1 MRLIVPI
8 IIIIGVVIFQ
18 SVFIVQEISQAIVL
32 QFGDP
37 KKIITK
43 AGLNFKL
50 PFIQNVVYLDKRI
63 LNLDSAPEEVIAADQ
78 KRLIVDAIA
87 RFKIVDPLKFYISVG
102 NERVARS
109 RLSTIINSRIRGVL
123 GTQELAT
130 LLSTDRAKQMAII
143 QNDVNTEAKTLGI
156 QIVVIGV
163 FLFQS
168 IVIVQEINQAI
179 VLQFGDPKKII
190 SKAGLNFKLPFIQ
203 NVVFLDKRILNLDNA
218 PQEVIAAD
226 QKRLIV
232 DAIARFKIVDPL
244 KFYISVGNERVARS
258 RLSTIINSRIRGV
271 LGTQELATLLSTDR
285 AKQMAINQNDVN
297 TEAKTLGIQIVDVR
311 IKRADLPPANSDA
324 IYKRM
329 QTEREREAKEF
340 RAQGAEIAQKIRST
354 ADKYVTVLL
363 ANPNKKSEIMKGEGD
378 GQRNK
383 IFANAFGQDPQFFAF
398 YRAMQ
403 AYETALIG
411 GETSLVLSPD
421 SEFFKF
427 FGKAMKPR

>member
-1 MRLIVPI
+1 MKGVKFIVPAI
-8 IIIIGVVIFQ
+8 VLIGVVVFQ
-18 SVFIVQEISQAIVL
+18 SLFIVQEISQAIVL

-37 KKIITK
+37 KKIVTK

-63 LNLDSAPEEVIAADQ
+63 LNLDNDPEEVIAADQ
-78 KRLIVDAIA
+78 KRLIVDAFA

-130 LLSTDRAKQMAII
+130 LLSTDRARQMQII
-143 QNDVNTEAKTLGI
+143 QSQVNEEAKNFGI
-156 QIVVIGV
+156 
-163 FLFQS
+163 
-168 IVIVQEINQAI
+168 N
-179 VLQFGDPKKII
+179 
-190 SKAGLNFKLPFIQ
+190 
-203 NVVFLDKRILNLDNA
+203 
-218 PQEVIAAD
+218 
-226 QKRLIV
+226 
-232 DAIARFKIVDPL
+232 
-244 KFYISVGNERVARS
+244 
-258 RLSTIINSRIRGV
+258 
-271 LGTQELATLLSTDR
+271 
-285 AKQMAINQNDVN
+285 
-297 TEAKTLGIQIVDVR
+297 IVDVR
-311 IKRADLPPANSDA
+311 IKRADLPPANSEA

-354 ADKYVTVLL
+354 ADKDVTVIL
-363 ANPNKKSEIMKGEGD
+363 AQANKKSEIMKGEGD

-383 IFANAFGQDPQFFAF
+383 IFADAFGRDPQFFAF

-403 AYETALIG
+403 AYEKALIG

-421 SEFFKF
+421 SDFFKF
-427 FGKAMKPR
+427 FGKSIKPNVKR

>member
-1 MRLIVPI
+1 MKIPKLLLPAVVV
-8 IIIIGVVIFQ
+8 IGVIVFQ
-18 SVFIVQEISQAIVL
+18 SLFIVKEINQAIVL

-50 PFIQNVVYLDKRI
+50 PFIQNVV
-63 LNLDSAPEEVIAADQ
+63 
-78 KRLIVDAIA
+78 
-87 RFKIVDPLKFYISVG
+87 
-102 NERVARS
+102 
-109 RLSTIINSRIRGVL
+109 
-123 GTQELAT
+123 
-130 LLSTDRAKQMAII
+130 
-143 QNDVNTEAKTLGI
+143 
-156 QIVVIGV
+156 
-163 FLFQS
+163 
-168 IVIVQEINQAI
+168 
-179 VLQFGDPKKII
+179 
-190 SKAGLNFKLPFIQ
+190 
-203 NVVFLDKRILNLDNA
+203 FLDKRILNLDND

-285 AKQMAINQNDVN
+285 TKQMAIIQNDVN

-311 IKRADLPPANSDA
+311 IKRADLPQANSEA

-354 ADKYVTVLL
+354 ADKDVTVLL
-363 ANPNKKSEIMKGEGD
+363 AEANKKSEIMKGEGD
-378 GQRNK
+378 GLRNK
-383 IFANAFGQDPQFFAF
+383 IFADAFGRDPQFFGF

-403 AYETALIG
+403 AYEKALIG
-411 GETSLVLSPD
+411 
-421 SEFFKF
+421 
-427 FGKAMKPR
+427 

>member
-1 MRLIVPI
+1 MKVPKFIVPAI
-8 IIIIGVVIFQ
+8 VVIGVFLFQ
-18 SVFIVQEISQAIVL
+18 SVIIVQEINQAIVL

-37 KKIITK
+37 KKIISK

-63 LNLDSAPEEVIAADQ
+63 LNLDNAPQEVIASDQ
-78 KRLIVDAIA
+78 KRLIIDAIT
-87 RFKIVDPLKFYISVG
+87 RFQITDPLKFYISVG

-130 LLSTDRAKQMAII
+130 LLSRDRTKQMAII
-143 QNDVNTEAKTLGI
+143 QSDVNEEAKSFGI
-156 QIVVIGV
+156 
-163 FLFQS
+163 
-168 IVIVQEINQAI
+168 
-179 VLQFGDPKKII
+179 KII
-190 SKAGLNFKLPFIQ
+190 
-203 NVVFLDKRILNLDNA
+203 
-218 PQEVIAAD
+218 
-226 QKRLIV
+226 
-232 DAIARFKIVDPL
+232 
-244 KFYISVGNERVARS
+244 
-258 RLSTIINSRIRGV
+258 
-271 LGTQELATLLSTDR
+271 
-285 AKQMAINQNDVN
+285 
-297 TEAKTLGIQIVDVR
+297 DVR

-340 RAQGAEIAQKIRST
+340 RAEGAEIAQKIRST
-354 ADKYVTVLL
+354 ADKDVTVLL
-363 ANPNKKSEIMKGEGD
+363 ANANKKSEIMKGEGD
-378 GQRNK
+378 GRRNK
-383 IFANAFGQDPQFFAF
+383 IFADAFGQDPEFFGF

-427 FGKAMKPR
+427 FGKSMKPR